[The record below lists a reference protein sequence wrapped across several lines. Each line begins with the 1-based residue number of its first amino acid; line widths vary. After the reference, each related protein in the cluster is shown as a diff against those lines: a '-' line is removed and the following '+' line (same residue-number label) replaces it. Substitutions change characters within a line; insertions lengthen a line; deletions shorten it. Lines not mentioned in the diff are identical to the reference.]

1 MDTNE
6 IREAISQG
14 DELNHINDTLDYL
27 YEIQHNIVRGLTE
40 KRFVNEALIHTKNL
54 ISKVEER
61 KESKTK
67 RKELNVAVTSNV

>member
-1 MDTNE
+1 MDTWE
-6 IREAISQG
+6 LRETISQE
-14 DELNHINDTLDYL
+14 DEVNHINDVLDYL

-67 RKELNVAVTSNV
+67 RKELNAAVTSNV